1 MQTFECPFGNFQL
14 RRFPLRRRETLRA
27 WDAADEYLLS
37 ELANG
42 VSGRVLILNDRFGAL
57 SCALAGHRPVM
68 QSDSYLSTWSSRENL
83 VANGIDPHSVSLV
96 DSLTPHQSD
105 YDLVL
110 VRVTKTLALLED
122 ELIRL
127 RPHLKPETRVIGAG
141 MVKQIHRSTL
151 ELFEKI
157 IGPTHTSLARKKARL
172 IHATPDLSRPVP
184 VSPYPVRYR
193 LEGDD
198 LELVNHANVFSRD
211 RLDIGT
217 RLFIQHIPTDPA
229 LRDIVDLGC
238 GNGVVGTLAA
248 RANPGASIHFLDES
262 VMALASAR
270 ATYRGAGL
278 ANPAS
283 FTLGDA
289 LGGLEQGSA
298 DLILCNPPFHQGQVV
313 GDEIA
318 WRMFSQSR
326 RALRPGGELRIV
338 GNRHLNYHVK
348 LKRLFGNVKQVAANR
363 KFVVLSAWR
372 RDRRSRPS
380 LAFAAYVPPRT

>member
-1 MQTFECPFGNFQL
+1 MQTLESAFGNFQL

-37 ELANG
+37 ELAEG
-42 VSGRVLILNDRFGAL
+42 VAGQVLILNDRFGAL
-57 SCALAGHRPVM
+57 SCALARYRPVM
-68 QSDSYLSTWSSRENL
+68 QSDSCLSTWSTRENL
-83 VANGIDPHSVSLV
+83 AANAIDPQSVTLI
-96 DSLTPHQSD
+96 DSLTPHALE

-127 RPHLKPETRVIGAG
+127 RPHLKPDTRVIGAG

-157 IGPTHTSLARKKARL
+157 IGPTLTSLARKKARL
-172 IHATPDLSRPVP
+172 IHATPDLSKPAP

-198 LELVNHANVFSRD
+198 LELVNHANVFSRE

-217 RLFIQHIPTDPA
+217 RLFIQHIPTDPG

-248 RANPGASIHFLDES
+248 RANPGAAIRFLDES
-262 VMALASAR
+262 VMAVASAR
-270 ATYRGAGL
+270 ATFQGSGL
-278 ANPAS
+278 ANPAR

-289 LGGLEQGSA
+289 LDGVEENSA

-313 GDEIA
+313 GDEVA
-318 WRMFSQSR
+318 WCMFSQSR
-326 RALRPGGELRIV
+326 RVLRPGGELCIV

-348 LKRLFGNVKQVAANR
+348 LKRLFGNVEQLAANR
-363 KFVVLSAWR
+363 KFVVLSARR
-372 RDRRSRPS
+372 RDRRALDIKKRIP
-380 LAFAAYVPPRT
+380 